1 MAQATTINFTNFAVK
16 GDTNTATYTAEASV
30 LVALYVDADNRYFY
44 AIDDKQVLRKM
55 SITRNVEHARQQ
67 YRIARKLV
75 GKKVRFGVTSGW
87 DSNVWFNEVIEA

>member
-1 MAQATTINFTNFAVK
+1 MAQATNLNTNFAVK
-16 GDTNTATYTAEASV
+16 GDTETATFTAKASV
-30 LVALYVDADNRYFY
+30 LVALYVAEDNRYVY
-44 AIDDKQVLRKM
+44 AVDDHNVIRKM

-75 GKKVRFGVTSGW
+75 GKSVRFGVTSGW